1 MSPPTTFLIHG
12 QFVTGSASSLTRR
25 VRQKEEPGC
34 LNPEPGL
41 PFPARPPKSQPD
53 AFPGTPPP
61 PLPPTTHPEISR
73 SHLKQESPRAGPPGH
88 DTSKAH
94 QEFRDDWLI
103 FIPQL
108 CTKQFYRAVPVFSE
122 ALFAP
127 RSTGWAFLV
136 DKVQARAGEDSCPFT
151 KGCDT
156 ALPPQTHTHAHTIHT
171 HTCTPPATH
180 VPPGR
185 TPHTSLMNPPPH
197 THTPL
202 PRSPHT
208 HTQHTHSLSQVH
220 SPHTP
225 HKPTILSPTPST
237 HLESPR
243 PRRPPPLH
251 TCSHTHPNTHLK
263 TSHSH
268 GLHPPSTLFSH
279 TRPHT
284 YQARTRNTHPEKRTH
299 PLLLPRP
306 EPKAWKVHRPEPG
319 KGNFSNTQPLP
330 SITQGPWGARSAQ
343 RTCWS
348 SSGGSKGF
356 SIPGEFSIQRQSTE
370 VHGRCEM
377 LSVREVRSSP
387 GL

>member
-1 MSPPTTFLIHG
+1 MTFGLDVTSDHVPDSRAVCNWLC
-12 QFVTGSASSLTRR
+12 QFPDSQSTAKGRARLPESRARLALPSSSSKVSA
-25 VRQKEEPGC
+25 GC
-34 LNPEPGL
+34 VSWDP
-41 PFPARPPKSQPD
+41 
-53 AFPGTPPP
+53 PPP

-185 TPHTSLMNPPPH
+185 TPHTSLMNPPHTHTHLSHGPRTPTPNTHTVYPRFTLPTPHTNPQSSHLHLPHTSRAPAPDVLPHCTRVH
-197 THTPL
+197 THTP
-202 PRSPHT
+202 T
-208 HTQHTHSLSQVH
+208 HT
-220 SPHTP
+220 
-225 HKPTILSPTPST
+225 
-237 HLESPR
+237 
-243 PRRPPPLH
+243 
-251 TCSHTHPNTHLK
+251 
-263 TSHSH
+263 
-268 GLHPPSTLFSH
+268 
-279 TRPHT
+279 
-284 YQARTRNTHPEKRTH
+284 
-299 PLLLPRP
+299 
-306 EPKAWKVHRPEPG
+306 
-319 KGNFSNTQPLP
+319 
-330 SITQGPWGARSAQ
+330 
-343 RTCWS
+343 
-348 SSGGSKGF
+348 
-356 SIPGEFSIQRQSTE
+356 
-370 VHGRCEM
+370 
-377 LSVREVRSSP
+377 
-387 GL
+387 

>member
-25 VRQKEEPGC
+25 ARQKEEPGC

-171 HTCTPPATH
+171 HTCTPPTTH

-185 TPHTSLMNPPPH
+185 TPHTSLMNPPPPTH
-197 THTPL
+197 TSPTVPAHPHPTHAQSIPGSLSPHPTQTHNPLTYTFHTPREPPPPTSSPTAHVFTHTPQHTPKDL
-202 PRSPHT
+202 TLTWPPPSIHPVLT
-208 HTQHTHSLSQVH
+208 HTPSHLPGTYEK
-220 SPHTP
+220 HTP
-225 HKPTILSPTPST
+225 REANTPTPA
-237 HLESPR
+237 PA
-243 PRRPPPLH
+243 
-251 TCSHTHPNTHLK
+251 
-263 TSHSH
+263 
-268 GLHPPSTLFSH
+268 
-279 TRPHT
+279 TRAKGMEGA
-284 YQARTRNTHPEKRTH
+284 QA
-299 PLLLPRP
+299 
-306 EPKAWKVHRPEPG
+306 
-319 KGNFSNTQPLP
+319 
-330 SITQGPWGARSAQ
+330 
-343 RTCWS
+343 
-348 SSGGSKGF
+348 
-356 SIPGEFSIQRQSTE
+356 
-370 VHGRCEM
+370 
-377 LSVREVRSSP
+377 
-387 GL
+387 